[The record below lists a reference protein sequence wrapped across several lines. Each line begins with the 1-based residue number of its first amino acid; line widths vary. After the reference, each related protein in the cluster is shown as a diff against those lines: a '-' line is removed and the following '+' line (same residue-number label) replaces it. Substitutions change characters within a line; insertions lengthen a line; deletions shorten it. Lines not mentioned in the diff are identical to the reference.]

1 MGDPSRSETTSIECN
16 LEEGISEFLTEL
28 KGDEAVELEKDFEI
42 GDEGE
47 GEGEGEEVDSDVES
61 ALICT
66 ARTENLS
73 PRSPSFS
80 TIRKI
85 SNPSFLV
92 DDAAQIQSLSQNF
105 INPFVF
111 TSPPP
116 SRLIKFDRNL
126 YSTPT
131 PSNRSESGRPLPP
144 LPLSIRKDPSR
155 VFGPSSILD

>member
-1 MGDPSRSETTSIECN
+1 MCNSLESEVDSTECN
-16 LEEGISEFLTEL
+16 MEEGISEYLSEL
-28 KGDEAVELEKDFEI
+28 KGEDDLVELEKNFEI

-47 GEGEGEEVDSDVES
+47 EGDVEDEDSDVES
-61 ALICT
+61 ASICT
-66 ARTENLS
+66 ARTESLS

-80 TIRKI
+80 TIRRI

-111 TSPPP
+111 TSP
-116 SRLIKFDRNL
+116 SVRTQYDRNL

-131 PSNRSESGRPLPP
+131 PTSRIESRRPLPL
-144 LPLSIRKDPSR
+144 LPLS
-155 VFGPSSILD
+155 VQ